1 MKDIYISGF
10 ADEISS
16 SFDEQLK
23 TVRELG
29 MQYISLRSADKKGI
43 ADFTVEEV
51 KTDLLPRLQAAGVGV
66 SSLGSPIGK
75 VKIDDEEGFE
85 KQCAQLETLCEIAKV
100 LNCKYIRMFS
110 FFMPEGKDPADYRDA
125 VIEKLRKFIAIAE
138 KHDVILMHE
147 NEKDIYGDVLSRCVD
162 LLQTLY
168 SAARIP
174 PNAGMLS
181 ARTLYISTS
190 RMPFLPTRRMCS
202 AVPAR
207 ERSPSCCTR
216 PSRTTSGVRSS
227 A

>member
-75 VKIDDEEGFE
+75 VNEVIVPGSYESKDCLYCYCRFHDR
-85 KQCAQLETLCEIAKV
+85 
-100 LNCKYIRMFS
+100 KYNTVKGSEFS
-110 FFMPEGKDPADYRDA
+110 G
-125 VIEKLRKFIAIAE
+125 AI
-138 KHDVILMHE
+138 
-147 NEKDIYGDVLSRCVD
+147 N
-162 LLQTLY
+162 
-168 SAARIP
+168 
-174 PNAGMLS
+174 
-181 ARTLYISTS
+181 
-190 RMPFLPTRRMCS
+190 
-202 AVPAR
+202 
-207 ERSPSCCTR
+207 SCR
-216 PSRTTSGVRSS
+216 FHKG
-227 A
+227 

>member
-29 MQYISLRSADKKGI
+29 MHYISLRSADKKGI

-138 KHDVILMHE
+138 
-147 NEKDIYGDVLSRCVD
+147 
-162 LLQTLY
+162 
-168 SAARIP
+168 
-174 PNAGMLS
+174 
-181 ARTLYISTS
+181 
-190 RMPFLPTRRMCS
+190 
-202 AVPAR
+202 
-207 ERSPSCCTR
+207 
-216 PSRTTSGVRSS
+216 
-227 A
+227 

>member
-29 MQYISLRSADKKGI
+29 MHYISLRSADKKGI

-75 VKIDDEEGFE
+75 VKICLLYTSPSPRDVEE
-85 KQCAQLETLCEIAKV
+85 
-100 LNCKYIRMFS
+100 
-110 FFMPEGKDPADYRDA
+110 
-125 VIEKLRKFIAIAE
+125 
-138 KHDVILMHE
+138 
-147 NEKDIYGDVLSRCVD
+147 
-162 LLQTLY
+162 
-168 SAARIP
+168 
-174 PNAGMLS
+174 
-181 ARTLYISTS
+181 S
-190 RMPFLPTRRMCS
+190 RMP
-202 AVPAR
+202 
-207 ERSPSCCTR
+207 
-216 PSRTTSGVRSS
+216 SS